1 MGMIINKIDNYEIL
15 KVHNG
20 YIVKN
25 IKGKY
30 KNHGH
35 FKKLD
40 TCYLIIDLIKNK
52 KIPKS
57 KYLLGSAIRLTTDE
71 KYKNTLELKR
81 NKLKDNYYN
90 VNKGIK

>member
-1 MGMIINKIDNYEIL
+1 MCMVINKIDNYEIL

-25 IKGKY
+25 LNGKY
-30 KNHGH
+30 ENHGH

-40 TCYLIIDLIKNK
+40 TCYLIIDLVKNK
-52 KIPKS
+52 KIPRS
-57 KYLLGSAIRLTTDE
+57 KYLIGSAIRLTTDE

-81 NKLKDNYYN
+81 NKLKDTYYN
-90 VNKGIK
+90 VNKGVK

>member
-1 MGMIINKIDNYEIL
+1 MCVIINKIDNYEIL

-25 IKGKY
+25 IKGIY
-30 KNHGH
+30 ENHGH

-40 TCYLIIDLIKNK
+40 TCYLIIDLIKHK

-90 VNKGIK
+90 VNKGVK